1 MDKKRKLMQ
10 IENLTGGLQDSDKKA
25 IEDFFNQLEEK
36 IDLPMLSEAMLISHF
51 ARGFEYYQ
59 DHGFDT
65 DRIIEMLD
73 IKNIGDFYQQG
84 RRRYVSLDNAAII
97 YPLGM
102 KFGQMPMFRLSIEL
116 KEEVEPCLLQ
126 LALDFTIKRFPLMAS
141 VIKNGFFW
149 HYLETTC
156 NIHLIEEERD
166 IPCKP
171 ISITRRT
178 MGSFRVL
185 YYKRRISVEF
195 FHVLTDGIGGMT
207 FLKTLVAEYLRL
219 KQIEVTKKEGILDIN
234 APVDDAELVNEF
246 ANAQGKSDMSTFVD
260 KKSLQL
266 DGRLS
271 SLNMNRIMHYVM
283 DTDELK
289 NIAHRY
295 DATITSYLTAIMFM
309 AAKRCISA
317 ERGVFNIQI
326 PINMRKFNNSR
337 TLRNYAMYF
346 NLTMNI
352 EDINDKETLI
362 RELAKQIKEKGTK
375 EGMNYMMMT
384 TRKVIN
390 SLTYLPLFIKVPIVQ
405 CVYGYLGN
413 SIIGSTLSNL
423 GLIKV
428 PEEMAEHIEKMYFIL
443 VPGIPNRTSSSMVSF
458 GNKSVFTVS
467 MNDKDQS
474 YLEIIY
480 DLMKEDGLNVETE
493 GSVVYES

>member
-65 DRIIEMLD
+65 DKIIEMLD

-317 ERGVFNIQI
+317 EKGIFNIQI

-362 RELAKQIKEKGTK
+362 RELSKQIKEKGTK

>member
-1 MDKKRKLMQ
+1 
-10 IENLTGGLQDSDKKA
+10 
-25 IEDFFNQLEEK
+25 
-36 IDLPMLSEAMLISHF
+36 
-51 ARGFEYYQ
+51 
-59 DHGFDT
+59 
-65 DRIIEMLD
+65 
-73 IKNIGDFYQQG
+73 
-84 RRRYVSLDNAAII
+84 
-97 YPLGM
+97 
-102 KFGQMPMFRLSIEL
+102 
-116 KEEVEPCLLQ
+116 
-126 LALDFTIKRFPLMAS
+126 
-141 VIKNGFFW
+141 
-149 HYLETTC
+149 
-156 NIHLIEEERD
+156 
-166 IPCKP
+166 
-171 ISITRRT
+171 

-207 FLKTLVAEYLRL
+207 FLKTLTAEYLRL

-317 ERGVFNIQI
+317 EKGIFNIQI

-362 RELAKQIKEKGTK
+362 RELSKQIKEKGTK

-405 CVYGYLGN
+405 RVYGYLGN

-428 PEEMAEHIEKMYFIL
+428 PEEMTEHIEKMYFIL

-480 DLMKEDGLNVETE
+480 DLMKEDGLNVEME

>member
-1 MDKKRKLMQ
+1 MQ

-65 DRIIEMLD
+65 DKIIEMLD

-317 ERGVFNIQI
+317 EKGIFNIQI

-362 RELAKQIKEKGTK
+362 RELSKQIKEKGTK

>member
-1 MDKKRKLMQ
+1 MQ

-65 DRIIEMLD
+65 DKIIEMLD

-207 FLKTLVAEYLRL
+207 FLKTLTAEYLRL
-219 KQIEVTKKEGILDIN
+219 KQIEVTKEEGILDIN

-317 ERGVFNIQI
+317 EKGIFNIQI

-362 RELAKQIKEKGTK
+362 RELSKQIKEKGTK

-405 CVYGYLGN
+405 CVYGYLSN